1 MVHTLEAALW
11 AVFSKLNSQEGAQKV
26 VKLGDDA
33 DIVITVYGGLPG
45 AWYGIKA
52 IPVSGL
58 EGYWPRACSKWQQEW
73 SS

>member
-11 AVFSKLNSQEGAQKV
+11 AVFSTLNSQEGAQKV

-33 DIVITVYGGLPG
+33 DTVITVYGRLPG
-45 AWYGIKA
+45 AWYVIKA

-58 EGYWPRACSKWQQEW
+58 EGYWLRACSKWQ
-73 SS
+73 